1 MSLLYENF
9 LRITHSDNI
18 QEWFHE
24 LKDLLAE
31 LENES
36 DPGPEDIQL
45 AYHMTQLIEGFELTE
60 SNLLVRRKSKNKGIN
75 NLYDKKSSGSSV
87 LFD

>member
-9 LRITHSDNI
+9 LRITHSDTI

-24 LKDLLAE
+24 LKDLLSE
-31 LENES
+31 LENEP
-36 DPGPEDIQL
+36 DPAPEDIQL
-45 AYHMTQLIEGFELTE
+45 AYHITQLIESFELTE